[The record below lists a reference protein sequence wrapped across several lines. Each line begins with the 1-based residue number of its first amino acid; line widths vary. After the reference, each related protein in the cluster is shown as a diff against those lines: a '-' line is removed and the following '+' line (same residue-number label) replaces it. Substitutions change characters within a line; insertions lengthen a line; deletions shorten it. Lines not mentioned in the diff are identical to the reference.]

1 MKLLCLTIGSELGRL
16 RQLLDEY
23 NIKNEWKLKIPKIS
37 TFNTVPGENLTCIY
51 EVYVEEDDLDRSNN
65 LLNGYGQAVWMWKQ

>member
-1 MKLLCLTIGSELGRL
+1 MEVKM
-16 RQLLDEY
+16 
-23 NIKNEWKLKIPKIS
+23 PKIS

-51 EVYVEEDDLDRSNN
+51 EVYVEDDDLDRSNN